1 MENAFSLAPA
11 RDVMGRFITGN
22 IGGGRPKGA
31 RNKLTDLFVST
42 VTEDFQ
48 QHGASALESL
58 RLSDPA
64 SYLRLI
70 ASVVPRGLI
79 LRREQEADFEDL
91 TMVETEEMITKI
103 RRNRS
108 MQRLINGL

>member
-1 MENAFSLAPA
+1 MENASSLAPA

-31 RNKLTDLFVST
+31 RNKLTDLIVST